1 MVRVHS
7 GLPFSEPPRIF
18 LEFEKIRKNT
28 RQHNGFMHI
37 QQVIIAVSICFA
49 VTFAIVSQR
58 VPGTGRRMV
67 LLLAASGLFA
77 VVGYEWYM
85 SAVWEKTVSA
95 PIRLDVLVIDFPI
108 MGISIVAG
116 TLAWLWKNVEP

>member
-1 MVRVHS
+1 
-7 GLPFSEPPRIF
+7 
-18 LEFEKIRKNT
+18 
-28 RQHNGFMHI
+28 MHI

-116 TLAWLWKNVEP
+116 ARSPGSGKMWSLDGNG